1 MPLTPTALAAM
12 IDHTLLS
19 PDATPAQI
27 ATLCHEANQHQF
39 AAVCIRPDPALLQV
53 AQATLAPSVKLA
65 VVIGFP
71 PHKASR
77 ADEVAHPSVGLVPW
91 ETQQAE
97 IQRALGDGAHELD
110 VVLPV
115 SWWTQELIAPVQS
128 RLAAW
133 RQTAPQAV
141 IKVILETDLL
151 TLPQVSSVVALCA
164 AQGMDCVKT
173 STGMVSDPEPWTAK
187 IEKIAAMDAA
197 IQGQEQS
204 AKPVF
209 IKVSGGVRTLAE
221 VQPLLR
227 FPHVRRIGTSSGLA
241 LVSG

>member
-1 MPLTPTALAAM
+1 VALAAM

-19 PDATPAQI
+19 PDVTPAQI

-39 AAVCIRPDPALLQV
+39 AAVCIRPKSALLQV
-53 AQATLAPSVKLA
+53 AQATLAPGIKLA

-71 PHKASR
+71 TDKTSHAEQR
-77 ADEVAHPSVGLVPW
+77 NHPSMGLVPW

-97 IQRALGDGAHELD
+97 IQAALGFGAHELD

-115 SWWTQELIAPVQS
+115 SWWAQGLIEPVQA

-133 RQTAPQAV
+133 RQAAPQSV

-151 TLPQVSSVVALCA
+151 TLPQISSVVALCA
-164 AQGMDCVKT
+164 SQGMDCVKT
-173 STGMVSDPEPWTAK
+173 STGMISDPEPWETK
-187 IEKIAAMDAA
+187 IEKVAAMDTA
-197 IQGQEQS
+197 IQAQGQ
-204 AKPVF
+204 ALKHMF

-227 FPHVRRIGTSSGLA
+227 FPHVHRIGTSSGLT